1 MPLFL
6 AVFPPC
12 KLHADVAFLID
23 TSQNASKGYLTQQK
37 NFAKILMKSFSGN
50 WSFSIV
56 TYGRNAIVKASLS
69 QAHNLSYLEQTVDE
83 IAHDKIDEGQV
94 RLDKAMDLAITDV
107 FPRAR
112 PGVTKID
119 LIFTDGRPLNRSNA
133 LKVIRN
139 SEASKEA
146 GVRLLTLGI
155 GTGVDP
161 KKWSRVVNYDK
172 DLIYL
177 RDSQDLTFKVR
188 DIAATVCAA
197 VGRNYW
203 FSAFPLRPLAR
214 NLSNDDGIGYTTILS
229 RDCFYGKI
237 LACTLKQICAVINK
251 TTTQNSTSKFL
262 AIT

>member
-1 MPLFL
+1 MHLFL

-23 TSQNASKGYLTQQK
+23 TSQNASEGYLTQQK

-83 IAHDKIDEGQV
+83 IAHDKVDEGQV
-94 RLDKAMDLAITDV
+94 RLDKALDLAITDV

-119 LIFTDGRPLNRSNA
+119 LIFTDGRVLNRSNS
-133 LKVIRN
+133 LEVIRS

-155 GTGVDP
+155 GAGVDP
-161 KKWSRVVNYDK
+161 NEWSRVGKYDK

-197 VGRNYW
+197 AGR
-203 FSAFPLRPLAR
+203 
-214 NLSNDDGIGYTTILS
+214 
-229 RDCFYGKI
+229 K
-237 LACTLKQICAVINK
+237 
-251 TTTQNSTSKFL
+251 
-262 AIT
+262 

>member
-1 MPLFL
+1 MCVLFL

-37 NFAKILMKSFSGN
+37 NFAKVLMKSFSGN

-69 QAHNLSYLEQTVDE
+69 QSHNLSYLEQMVDE
-83 IAHDKIDEGQV
+83 IAQEKVDEGQV
-94 RLDKAMDLAITDV
+94 RLDKAMDLALSDV

-112 PGVTKID
+112 PGVAKID

-133 LKVIRN
+133 LEVIRS
-139 SEASKEA
+139 SEASKKA
-146 GVRLLTLGI
+146 DVRLLTLGI
-155 GTGVDP
+155 GKGVDP
-161 KKWSRVVNYDK
+161 NEWSRVVEYDN
-172 DLIYL
+172 DLIRL

-197 VGRNYW
+197 AGRNYW
-203 FSAFPLRPLAR
+203 FSASPLRPLEGSLT
-214 NLSNDDGIGYTTILS
+214 NYDGNGYASIH
-229 RDCFYGKI
+229 
-237 LACTLKQICAVINK
+237 
-251 TTTQNSTSKFL
+251 
-262 AIT
+262 